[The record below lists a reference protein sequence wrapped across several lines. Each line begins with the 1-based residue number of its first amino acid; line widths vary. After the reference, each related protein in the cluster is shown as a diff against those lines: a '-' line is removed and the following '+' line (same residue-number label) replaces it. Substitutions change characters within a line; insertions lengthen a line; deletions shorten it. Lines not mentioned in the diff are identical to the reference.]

1 MNTRMLTVVVVALT
15 LLLLAAAGCSKK
27 KIDAGQGAG
36 SGDSYAA
43 SSRTGTEGDLAGGAG
58 AGGSKFGK
66 GDDAARKARLRDRL
80 ASDPEFRKAVDDI
93 TERIYFDYDS
103 NAVRADAQPVLRKKA
118 DLLKRYADV
127 NIVVEGHC
135 DSRGTA
141 EYNLALGERRAR
153 SAYEFLIQ
161 LGVSPER
168 MSIVSFGS
176 EKPLSPGGT
185 EDAFSKNRR
194 DEFSVD
200 F

>member
-1 MNTRMLTVVVVALT
+1 MKARIMTVLLVALAA
-15 LLLLAAAGCSKK
+15 LLLASAGCSKK

-36 SGDSYAA
+36 GSDAYAA
-43 SSRTGTEGDLAGGAG
+43 GRSGTEGDLAGGQ
-58 AGGSKFGK
+58 GSGLNKFGK

-103 NAVRADAQPVLRKKA
+103 NTIRADAQPILRKKA
-118 DLLKRYADV
+118 DLLKRYNDV

-135 DSRGTA
+135 DSRGTS

-153 SAYEFLIQ
+153 SAYEYMIQ

-176 EKPLSPGGT
+176 EKPLSPGSG
-185 EDAFSKNRR
+185 EDAYSKNRR
-194 DEFSVD
+194 DEFTVD